1 VAKTG
6 HGTSAMTACASA
18 TCNATSAK
26 QYDDRLERYFCSS
39 GCLAD
44 YIAQHSDEFA
54 EWYAGLYVTEDD

>member
-1 VAKTG
+1 
-6 HGTSAMTACASA
+6 MRCASA
-18 TCNATSAK
+18 TCNATTAK
-26 QYDDRLERYFCSS
+26 LYDDRMELSFCSS